1 MSKFF
6 AKYKK
11 VIVDLIYS
19 TVSYAAP
26 VFCLQFIVQPL
37 IAQILGAEKNGLFL
51 TIIALN
57 YFIVNIT
64 ATVLHTVRLLSNSKY
79 EEENLKGDFNI
90 LWLAF
95 TALNV
100 IIMTVGV
107 ISYTNSSNIAEIVLS
122 AAIVVL
128 FMYHDYIT
136 VQYRV
141 KLSYNKIFIDNMILC
156 VGYFLGLGFLKL
168 TGYWQ
173 FVFIAPYAASAV
185 FNYFNTDFI
194 REPFKITKL
203 FKATSLKYLA
213 LAGSVAL
220 GTCVNYCDRLILYPL
235 LGGEQVSIFT
245 AASIMGKMLAL
256 VSTPLSNVILSYVV
270 KIKDFKIKF
279 KKIYI
284 VIAVAGLIGAYF
296 LMNAVSIPL
305 LNFLYPE
312 YSNES
317 LAYVPLTTVLGLITL
332 LTLIS
337 NTLVLRF
344 SKPRW
349 QIIANGTYLSIYF
362 VVSLTLLHFYGLYG
376 FCVGNIIAAI
386 FKFAIIGNAAIRGV
400 KKEIAK
406 TDKTEETVEK

>member
-1 MSKFF
+1 M
-6 AKYKK
+6 
-11 VIVDLIYS
+11 
-19 TVSYAAP
+19 
-26 VFCLQFIVQPL
+26 
-37 IAQILGAEKNGLFL
+37 
-51 TIIALN
+51 
-57 YFIVNIT
+57 
-64 ATVLHTVRLLSNSKY
+64 
-79 EEENLKGDFNI
+79 
-90 LWLAF
+90 
-95 TALNV
+95 
-100 IIMTVGV
+100 
-107 ISYTNSSNIAEIVLS
+107 
-122 AAIVVL
+122 
-128 FMYHDYIT
+128 
-136 VQYRV
+136 
-141 KLSYNKIFIDNMILC
+141 
-156 VGYFLGLGFLKL
+156 
-168 TGYWQ
+168 
-173 FVFIAPYAASAV
+173 
-185 FNYFNTDFI
+185 
-194 REPFKITKL
+194 
-203 FKATSLKYLA
+203 
-213 LAGSVAL
+213 
-220 GTCVNYCDRLILYPL
+220 
-235 LGGEQVSIFT
+235 
-245 AASIMGKMLAL
+245 
-256 VSTPLSNVILSYVV
+256 STPLSNVILSYVV